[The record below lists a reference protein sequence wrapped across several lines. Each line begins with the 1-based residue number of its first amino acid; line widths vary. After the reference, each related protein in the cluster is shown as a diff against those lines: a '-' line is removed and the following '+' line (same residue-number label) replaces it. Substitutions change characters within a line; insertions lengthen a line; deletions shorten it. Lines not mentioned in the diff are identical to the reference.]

1 MFRWCR
7 GRGDEAGTVLI
18 VVCIA
23 MVAMIGATGLAIDVG
38 RVTMNNRTLQAGA
51 DVIAL
56 DAGRALSGQTAAQ
69 LSGSTGAVVVAVQ
82 SSATRNKV
90 PFANLTVDLGTMTGT
105 TFTTIATPV
114 LNGAIQT
121 VTSTAVPKA
130 VRVSAGGSVAFLF
143 DMASPHTVKQTTRSA
158 IATMDNYGGFS
169 IGSWLASISGS
180 TNSILGSLF
189 GDAFHLNVV
198 GYSGLVNGN
207 VTLQQLGLNMPVTV
221 LSPTQLLSTSVSTH
235 DFMLASIAALNAQGN
250 TAAANVLNSMM
261 LNASTTGTI
270 KLGDFINVAAG
281 AENAAASAS
290 LNVLQLLTAS
300 AMVMEK
306 NGGHALSIPT
316 TSITLPASILSVTA
330 SATVI
335 EPPVYYF
342 GPVGGPSVSTAQ
354 VRLSINP
361 VISLGAGSGNTAC
374 TAALSGL
381 LGLLSCV
388 LYLVGGMAVGV
399 NLHGSLPIDLT
410 AAGATGTLT
419 AVNCATPGITVGS
432 TTQAVNLNTAASL
445 ALDLT
450 LAGTPILNAAQIN
463 ISAGAKTTP
472 TNASTTFSYP
482 GDFGPAN
489 AKSVGSS
496 SLGLSGLLSGSA
508 SVSILNVAFNTASSL
523 IANLALPALNTV
535 LSGLDTALISPLTQA
550 LDIKFG
556 GADIA
561 ALAYTCNG
569 LRLAG

>member
-7 GRGDEAGTVLI
+7 RRDDEAGAVLV

-38 RVTMNNRTLQAGA
+38 RVTVNNRTLQAGA

-56 DAGRALSGQTAAQ
+56 DAGRALNGQTAAQ
-69 LSGSTGAVVVAVQ
+69 LSGSSGAVVLAVQ

-114 LNGAIQT
+114 INGAIQT
-121 VTSTAVPKA
+121 VTSATVPKA

-158 IATMDNYGGFS
+158 IASMDNYGGFS

-198 GYSGLVNGN
+198 SYSGLVNGN
-207 VTLQQLGLNMPVTV
+207 VTLQALGLNMPASVGV
-221 LSPTQLLSTSVSTH
+221 LSPTQLLNTSISVNN
-235 DFMLASIAALNAQGN
+235 FMLAAISALNAQGN
-250 TAAANVLNSMM
+250 TTAANLLNSMI
-261 LNASTTGTI
+261 LNASATGTV

-316 TSITLPASILSVTA
+316 TTISIPGVTSITA

-335 EPPVYYF
+335 EPPQYYF
-342 GPVGGPSVSTAQ
+342 GPVGGSVSTAQ

-361 VISLGAGSGNTAC
+361 VINLSLGVPAVLAVAING
-374 TAALSGL
+374 ALPL
-381 LGLLSCV
+381 
-388 LYLVGGMAVGV
+388 
-399 NLHGSLPIDLT
+399 DLT
-410 AAGATGTLT
+410 AAGATGTLS

-432 TTQAVNLNTAASL
+432 VTQAVNLNTSVSL
-445 ALDLT
+445 GLDVTALFLHLG
-450 LAGTPILNAAQIN
+450 LAQLNLA
-463 ISAGAKTTP
+463 AGAKTTANP
-472 TNASTTFSYP
+472 YSTTFSYP
-482 GDFGPAN
+482 GEFGPSQ

-496 SLGLSGLLSGSA
+496 TLGLSGLLNISSA
-508 SVSILNVAFNTASSL
+508 NISLLGLGVSLTAV
-523 IANLALPALNTV
+523 ANLVVPAINGILGNLDSLLTLPLV
-535 LSGLDTALISPLTQA
+535 QA
-550 LDIKFG
+550 LGVKFG

-561 ALAYTCNG
+561 ALGYTCNG

>member
-7 GRGDEAGTVLI
+7 RRDDEAGAVLV

-38 RVTMNNRTLQAGA
+38 RVTVNNRTLQAGA

-56 DAGRALSGQTAAQ
+56 DAGRALNGQTAAQ
-69 LSGSTGAVVVAVQ
+69 LSGSSGAVVLALQ

-114 LNGAIQT
+114 INGAIQT
-121 VTSTAVPKA
+121 VTSATVPKA

-158 IATMDNYGGFS
+158 IASMDNYGGFS

-198 GYSGLVNGN
+198 SYSGLVNGN
-207 VTLQQLGLNMPVTV
+207 VTLQALGLNMPASVGV
-221 LSPTQLLSTSVSTH
+221 LSPTQLLNTSISVNN
-235 DFMLASIAALNAQGN
+235 FMLAAISALNAQGN
-250 TAAANVLNSMM
+250 TTAANLLNSMI
-261 LNASTTGTI
+261 LNASATGTV

-316 TSITLPASILSVTA
+316 TTISIPGVTSITA

-335 EPPVYYF
+335 EPPQYYF
-342 GPVGGPSVSTAQ
+342 GPVGGSVSTAQ

-361 VISLGAGSGNTAC
+361 VINLSLGVPA
-374 TAALSGL
+374 
-381 LGLLSCV
+381 V
-388 LYLVGGMAVGV
+388 L
-399 NLHGSLPIDLT
+399 
-410 AAGATGTLT
+410 
-419 AVNCATPGITVGS
+419 
-432 TTQAVNLNTAASL
+432 
-445 ALDLT
+445 
-450 LAGTPILNAAQIN
+450 
-463 ISAGAKTTP
+463 
-472 TNASTTFSYP
+472 
-482 GDFGPAN
+482 
-489 AKSVGSS
+489 
-496 SLGLSGLLSGSA
+496 
-508 SVSILNVAFNTASSL
+508 
-523 IANLALPALNTV
+523 
-535 LSGLDTALISPLTQA
+535 
-550 LDIKFG
+550 
-556 GADIA
+556 
-561 ALAYTCNG
+561 
-569 LRLAG
+569 